1 MSDITSLKELNAE
14 YYELFNDLDDAS
26 PSLPEEM
33 YDIVAKVIKHR
44 YLEDLDINQTEH
56 MLLVGEQNF
65 ELKFK
70 ARYYLPRRVWLRWNK
85 MAKALLSDYKAAFE
99 EFLTELKNNK
109 KNQHVPIEN
118 VQEDELPKEVETT
131 ALTVAKENAVAT
143 KESDDGTNV

>member
-1 MSDITSLKELNAE
+1 MSLKELNTE

-33 YDIVAKVIKHR
+33 YDIVAKVLKQR
-44 YLEDLDINQTEH
+44 YLEDLDICQTEH

-85 MAKALLSDYKAAFE
+85 MAKALLSDYKAAFD
-99 EFLTELKNNK
+99 EFLADLKNRK
-109 KNQHVPIEN
+109 KTQHDPIESI
-118 VQEDELPKEVETT
+118 QEYEPPKAPETT

-143 KESDDGTNV
+143 AKESNDGANV